1 MNYRHVI
8 LRTRWWLE
16 ALTGSRRTRVTIL
29 VRGGTVTIARIER
42 RGTTFYQVMD
52 DGRAVAALSEAS
64 IALAAGWDLMQR
76 RRAEELALVG
86 GSQKGALSREPS

>member
-8 LRTRWWLE
+8 LRARRWLE
-16 ALTGSRRTRVTIL
+16 ALTGRRTTKVTIL
-29 VRGGTVTIARIER
+29 VRGGTITITKIEKQSR
-42 RGTTFYQVMD
+42 TFYEVVD

-64 IALAAGWDLMQR
+64 LALAAGWDLMQR

-86 GSQKGALSREPS
+86 GSQGGAL